1 MKRLVYRS
9 DGVTLIEV
17 LTSIVI
23 AGILMAIAL
32 PAFSKLMPG
41 IRVSSAARQI
51 ATDLQL
57 AKMRAISQHTAQT
70 VTFTQSSSSYTL
82 GSDTRS
88 LPTLYP
94 GTTITNITGGTG
106 GNPVFTTTGTAS
118 TWSITISNRGQTKQV
133 SLTPIGRVVVQ

>member
-1 MKRLVYRS
+1 MKRLAYRS

-32 PAFSKLMPG
+32 PAFSRLLPG
-41 IRVSSAARQI
+41 IRLSSAARQI

-70 VTFTQSSSSYTL
+70 VTFSTSTASYTF

-88 LPTLYP
+88 LSTLYP
-94 GTTITNITGGTG
+94 GTSITDASSTTTT
-106 GNPVFTTTGTAS
+106 FTTTGTANAV
-118 TWSITISNRGQTKQV
+118 TITISNNGQTKQIAV
-133 SLTPIGRVVVQ
+133 TAIGRVSVQ